1 MKRIIGITAALICSL
16 FFQSSVIAQE
26 IPANPQIKDS
36 KPVFEKPIKKEFRP
50 STKMPHKIRKALEFF
65 KFADELQ
72 LTDDQIIKLRAFYKK
87 YNSQKPEIKEPQKA
101 SNMPD
106 FYKMTD
112 EELVKYAEEEA
123 MKKKQK
129 LMFRLQKIIELRKIL
144 TKEQLETIKK
154 NAEDRRAKNKPSR
167 KPLPPRN
174 YMMPPM
180 WPQFGMM
187 NHVPPMGCCPQM
199 GMMPQPPMRPM
210 HQPGMMPHRN
220 MPPMGC
226 CPQMGMMPQPFMRPM
241 HQPGM
246 MPHRNMP
253 PMGCPQ
259 MGMMPQPPMRP
270 MHQPC
275 MMPHR
280 NMPPMGC
287 PQMGMMPQPPMRPMP
302 KLDKL
307 GKNKQPNQK
316 FAQKNHF
323 PMMNPM
329 GFYPGYMPQ
338 TNMIGCC
345 PCQMRPPM
353 PGFRKNFKEKRPPF
367 DFLLKLFSCKNEKES
382 DIIQKDKTI
391 SKEELF
397 GNPKKES
404 SKPNEEKK

>member
-26 IPANPQIKDS
+26 VPANPQIKDS

-50 STKMPHKIRKALEFF
+50 SAKMPHKIRKALEFF

-87 YNSQKPEIKEPQKA
+87 YNSQKPEIKEPQKS

-154 NAEDRRAKNKPSR
+154 SAEDRRAKNKPSR

-180 WPQFGMM
+180 WSQFGMM
-187 NHVPPMGCCPQM
+187 NHMPPMGCCPQM

-226 CPQMGMMPQPFMRPM
+226 CPQMGMMPQP
-241 HQPGM
+241 
-246 MPHRNMP
+246 
-253 PMGCPQ
+253 
-259 MGMMPQPPMRP
+259 
-270 MHQPC
+270 
-275 MMPHR
+275 
-280 NMPPMGC
+280 
-287 PQMGMMPQPPMRPMP
+287 PMRPMP
-302 KLDKL
+302 KSDKP

-329 GFYPGYMPQ
+329 GFYPGYMAQP
-338 TNMIGCC
+338 NMMCCC

-353 PGFRKNFKEKRPPF
+353 PGFRKNFKEKRLPF

-382 DIIQKDKTI
+382 DIIQMDKTI